1 MAHLLPV
8 QIKLPPKAGRVEHFV
23 KNLQILTNDPVI
35 VDTVRGYQN
44 PFYFASKAIKTTKF
58 VSVHQRTTK
67 LTQRGPISQ
76 FFVSCKKKGRRNS
89 AVVSLQD
96 LNRNIM
102 YQHFKMEGLFLLK
115 EMLLPGD
122 TIRKID
128 LKDAYFAIPCQ

>member
-1 MAHLLPV
+1 M
-8 QIKLPPKAGRVEHFV
+8 
-23 KNLQILTNDPVI
+23 I
-35 VDTVRGYQN
+35 VDTVRGYKI
-44 PFYFASKAIKTTKF
+44 PFILLPRQSWLPNSFQLIKERPNWPKED
-58 VSVHQRTTK
+58 
-67 LTQRGPISQ
+67 Q
-76 FFVSCKKKGRRNS
+76 FLSSLFLAKKDRRNS
-89 AVVSLQD
+89 AVVSLKD